1 MNYFS
6 LTMSRTLFKSVSTN
20 APGFLVSLLTTYVT
34 ITLTINP
41 GIISYKP
48 NISLICANG
57 LIHAIQTITTKAPET
72 IPLTAPAR
80 VKPFQ

>member
-1 MNYFS
+1 MHQVFS
-6 LTMSRTLFKSVSTN
+6 KFTYNICNDYTYNKS
-20 APGFLVSLLTTYVT
+20 
-34 ITLTINP
+34 